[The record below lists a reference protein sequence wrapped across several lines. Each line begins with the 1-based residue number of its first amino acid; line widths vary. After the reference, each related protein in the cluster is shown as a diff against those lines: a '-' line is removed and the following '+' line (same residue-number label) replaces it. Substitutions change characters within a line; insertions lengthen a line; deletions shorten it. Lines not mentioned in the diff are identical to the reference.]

1 MATPPA
7 PDMVV
12 AMKALLLAVAL
23 LAPPVLTAADKS
35 APAQALAV
43 PPVRHVD
50 AKAAEKLLA
59 EDKAKQIV
67 VLDVRTREEYD
78 AGHLEGSVNLDFNA
92 PDFEAEVKRKLD
104 PKKTY
109 LVHCGVGGRSRR
121 SLPKLQAAGITN
133 LVHLDGGYTAW
144 EEAGCAVK
152 KPAK

>member
-1 MATPPA
+1 
-7 PDMVV
+7 
-12 AMKALLLAVAL
+12 MKALLLAAAL
-23 LAPPVLTAADKS
+23 LAPPLLPAADK
-35 APAQALAV
+35 APAAQAPAA

-50 AKAAEKLLA
+50 AKTAERLLA
-59 EDKAKQIV
+59 EDKAGPGQVV
-67 VLDVRTREEYD
+67 VLDVRTKEEYD
-78 AGHLEGSVNLDFNA
+78 AGHIEGSVNVDFNS

-121 SLPKLQAAGITN
+121 SLPRLQAAGITN

-152 KPAK
+152 KPAR